1 MVGLDSAGKVSQ
13 SLEGC
18 VVQRSSMTAG
28 LSSGGEEH
36 DPDGIEAD
44 HRYVSR

>member
-18 VVQRSSMTAG
+18 VVQQCSMTEG
-28 LSSGGEEH
+28 LSSGEGSMILAELKL
-36 DPDGIEAD
+36 I
-44 HRYVSR
+44 S